1 MAFVRESRAR
11 KATVV
16 ATTPLKVALYT
27 YADIEA
33 YGQQHPGAIHQL
45 KQLCWQRDAELMHFA
60 AMYRLAE
67 ASSYFSQIAVPDAV
81 PGIASTAVPVPAQL
95 SS

>member
-1 MAFVRESRAR
+1 MAFVRDSRAR

-16 ATTPLKVALYT
+16 ATAPLKVALYT

-33 YGQQHPGAIHQL
+33 YGQEHPGAIHQL
-45 KQLCWQRDAELMHFA
+45 KQLCWRRDAELMHFA

-67 ASSYFSQIAVPDAV
+67 ASAYFSQLQKSD
-81 PGIASTAVPVPAQL
+81 
-95 SS
+95 

>member
-1 MAFVRESRAR
+1 MAFVRDSRAR

-16 ATTPLKVALYT
+16 ATAPLKVALYT

-33 YGQQHPGAIHQL
+33 YGQEHPGAIHQL
-45 KQLCWQRDAELMHFA
+45 KQLCWRRDAELMHFA

-67 ASSYFSQIAVPDAV
+67 ASAYFSQMQKTD
-81 PGIASTAVPVPAQL
+81 
-95 SS
+95 

>member
-1 MAFVRESRAR
+1 MALVRESRTR

-27 YADIEA
+27 YADIDA
-33 YGQQHPGAIHQL
+33 YGQDHPGAIHQL
-45 KQLCWQRDAELMHFA
+45 KQLCWRRDAELMHFA

-67 ASSYFSQIAVPDAV
+67 ASSYFAKMQPRAPLT
-81 PGIASTAVPVPAQL
+81 PPPAP
-95 SS
+95 

>member
-1 MAFVRESRAR
+1 MAFIRSTHAR

-33 YGQQHPGAIHQL
+33 FGRHHPGAVHQL

-67 ASSYFSQIAVPDAV
+67 AKPYFLNCIKHLEAQRQRM
-81 PGIASTAVPVPAQL
+81 PGMGKH
-95 SS
+95 

>member
-1 MAFVRESRAR
+1 MAFVRDSRAR

-33 YGQQHPGAIHQL
+33 YGQQQPGAIHQL

-67 ASSYFSQIAVPDAV
+67 AAAYFAHLAP
-81 PGIASTAVPVPAQL
+81 PA
-95 SS
+95 